1 MRGIVMG
8 AKQRRGTL
16 VVSTLVGGVLFRL
29 GDAQA
34 ADPTYRFDIP
44 REPLSQALTDFSQA
58 AAQQIIY
65 SESVVQ
71 GRTTRGLHGS
81 YTVAEAIRAL
91 LNGTDLRADVNSSGV
106 LMIREKTAVNTRAE
120 PPANTSPA
128 PIQHISY
135 QAVQSE

>member
-16 VVSTLVGGVLFRL
+16 LVSTLVGGVFFRL
-29 GDAQA
+29 GDTALA

-58 AAQQIIY
+58 SAQQIIY

-71 GRTTRGLHGS
+71 GRTTSGLHGS
-81 YTVAEAIRAL
+81 YTVAEAIHTL
-91 LNGTDLRADVNSSGV
+91 LNGTDLKVDVNPAGV
-106 LMIREKTAVNTRAE
+106 LMIRAKNADTTR
-120 PPANTSPA
+120 TT
-128 PIQHISY
+128 
-135 QAVQSE
+135 